1 MTESTVTQIIERL
14 KELLDPARVRWREA
28 SKGEQVPYLEGYDMI
43 ATANDIF
50 GFRWSFDIGEP
61 QVRQWERTLTRWD
74 KGKQARLPI
83 LGQDGRPLSEGAGI
97 AWVTGRVTVHLDG
110 QSYVHADVGRCTFTG
125 DTPEV
130 FDTAISGCVTDCLKR
145 CLRQL
150 GRQFG
155 NELYD
160 KASRA
165 DLRKPAR
172 KQAASESAAMTEEEA
187 KTVPCPMGAKS
198 HPEFKGLVLEQVAKL
213 PDGIKVLEYLAGGQY
228 RPNGDQAGQKAKAAA
243 RLLLEA
249 VQPAR

>member
-14 KELLDPARVRWREA
+14 KEPLDPARVRWREA

-43 ATANDIF
+43 AAANDIF
-50 GFRWSFDIGEP
+50 DFRWSFEIGEP

-74 KGKQARLPI
+74 KDKQARLPI
-83 LGQDGRPLSEGAGI
+83 RSQDGQPITEGVGI
-97 AWVTGRVTVHLDG
+97 AWVTGRATVQLDG
-110 QSYVHADVGRCTFTG
+110 QAYVHADVGRCTFTG
-125 DTPEV
+125 DTPEA

-160 KASRA
+160 KSARA

-172 KQAASESAAMTEEEA
+172 KQTASEIPALTLEQA
-187 KTVPCPMGAKS
+187 KSIPCPMGAKS
-198 HPEFKGLVLEQVAKL
+198 HPEYKGLALEEVAKSQ
-213 PDGIKVLEYLAGGQY
+213 DGVKVLEYLASNQY
-228 RPNGDQAGQKAKAAA
+228 RPNGDKGGQKAKAAA
-243 RLLLEA
+243 RLLLEELQTA
-249 VQPAR
+249 S